1 MPHVSWIVGST
12 GRCQIYV
19 GPPQR
24 DYVPMS
30 ERKYPPIQGNIVTY
44 FPGTYGSG
52 VPTGIGGSFR
62 SEA

>member
-1 MPHVSWIVGST
+1 MLEEITAARTRH
-12 GRCQIYV
+12 
-19 GPPQR
+19 
-24 DYVPMS
+24 VPMS
-30 ERKYPPIQGNIVTY
+30 ERKQPPIEGNIVTY